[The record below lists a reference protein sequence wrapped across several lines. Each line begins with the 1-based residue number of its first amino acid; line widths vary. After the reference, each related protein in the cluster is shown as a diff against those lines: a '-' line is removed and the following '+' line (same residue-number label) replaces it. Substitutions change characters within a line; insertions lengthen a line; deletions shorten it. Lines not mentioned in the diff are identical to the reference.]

1 MATIEEVYK
10 ELKEMQRKGENIGI
24 FGQSY
29 IEMFE
34 NKDKEQ
40 PTTKE
45 VDVSFVKN
53 KNENQNTR
61 QPTQDP
67 VKQKEQS
74 E

>member
-1 MATIEEVYK
+1 MATVK
-10 ELKEMQRKGENIGI
+10 EIYDLIKERQRNGEKIGI
-24 FGQSY
+24 LQQSIIDAY
-29 IEMFE
+29 EADE
-34 NKDKEQ
+34 PK
-40 PTTKE
+40 TTKE
-45 VDVSFVKN
+45 VDVTFQ